1 MIPLKIETLLEGRVV
16 EHDRVEYKT
25 GWNPNDIIHSICA
38 FANDYDNTNGG
49 YIVIGVEEE
58 KGMPVFPL
66 MGVPKEE
73 LDTIQQEIFQ
83 YCNQI
88 VPRYIPKIEVVDY
101 KKQGNFLIYLWCSA
115 GDSGPYQAPK
125 SVYVEKGQ
133 KADKTMKYWIRPASL
148 TTYAKQDE
156 ISELFD
162 KFNSV
167 PFDDRVNRRATIDN
181 IRRGYLEDFIR
192 KSNSSLVEE
201 LNNSS
206 LEDLLLAQEV
216 ANETDTEL
224 DIRNI
229 GVLMFT
235 EHPEKLIPGAYI
247 ELIRFNTKEAEASDD
262 FTEKTFTGPIW
273 KQVQDALEYI
283 KATVLE
289 QKVIKVQGQ
298 SEAIR
303 YFNYP
308 YNALEEALV
317 NAVFHKSYR
326 EAEPVEIRIYVDS
339 IQILNYPG
347 LAKWINIERFAAG
360 KVKGRKYRNRRIG
373 ELFKEID
380 LSEKKGTGIPTILR
394 ELRQN
399 GSPEPEFEMD
409 EDRTYLNTII
419 HIRDGFEN
427 KVAMSESMSESMS
440 ELMSELERARMQ
452 VVLGYLNGNKKI
464 NSVIA
469 AELLGVEVK
478 TASRLLS
485 KAEKLEILKGEGKT
499 KNKVYCVL

>member
-1 MIPLKIETLLEGRVV
+1 M
-16 EHDRVEYKT
+16 
-25 GWNPNDIIHSICA
+25 
-38 FANDYDNTNGG
+38 
-49 YIVIGVEEE
+49 
-58 KGMPVFPL
+58 
-66 MGVPKEE
+66 
-73 LDTIQQEIFQ
+73 
-83 YCNQI
+83 
-88 VPRYIPKIEVVDY
+88 
-101 KKQGNFLIYLWCSA
+101 
-115 GDSGPYQAPK
+115 
-125 SVYVEKGQ
+125 
-133 KADKTMKYWIRPASL
+133 
-148 TTYAKQDE
+148 
-156 ISELFD
+156 
-162 KFNSV
+162 
-167 PFDDRVNRRATIDN
+167 
-181 IRRGYLEDFIR
+181 
-192 KSNSSLVEE
+192 
-201 LNNSS
+201 
-206 LEDLLLAQEV
+206 
-216 ANETDTEL
+216 
-224 DIRNI
+224 
-229 GVLMFT
+229 
-235 EHPEKLIPGAYI
+235 
-247 ELIRFNTKEAEASDD
+247 
-262 FTEKTFTGPIW
+262 
-273 KQVQDALEYI
+273 
-283 KATVLE
+283 
-289 QKVIKVQGQ
+289 QGQ

-419 HIRDGFEN
+419 HIRDGFEK
-427 KVAMSESMSESMS
+427 KVAMSESMS

-452 VVLGYLNGNKKI
+452 VVLEYLNGSKKI
-464 NSVIA
+464 NSAIA

-485 KAEKLEILKGEGKT
+485 KAEKLEILKGDGKT
-499 KNKVYCVL
+499 KNKVYSVL